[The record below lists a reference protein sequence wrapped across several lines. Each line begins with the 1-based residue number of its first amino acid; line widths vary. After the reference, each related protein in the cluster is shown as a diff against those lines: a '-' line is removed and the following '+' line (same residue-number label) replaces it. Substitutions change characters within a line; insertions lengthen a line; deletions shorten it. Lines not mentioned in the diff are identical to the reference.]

1 MLFRKKPKSLL
12 VKTVR
17 VFDRI
22 MVVDD
27 LLRSSICEDREFA
40 GQAIFFTIWEKEDHL
55 DWLLPLERA
64 DDNQIVIEAL
74 SGTVPVIQY
83 TAQEFRQ
90 IKDHCENV
98 LIPGLI
104 KVGEKL
110 DVIGA
115 DANLNDALRLMFES
129 DSH

>member
-1 MLFRKKPKSLL
+1 MLFSKKPKSLL
-12 VKTVR
+12 IKTVR

-27 LLRSSICEDREFA
+27 LLRSSIGKDRELT
-40 GQAIFFTIWEKEDHL
+40 GQTIFFAIWEKEDREG
-55 DWLLPLERA
+55 WLLPLEQT
-64 DDNQIVIEAL
+64 DDSQIVVEAL
-74 SGTVPVIQY
+74 SDSVPVIQY

-98 LIPGLI
+98 LIP
-104 KVGEKL
+104 KFMRVGEKL

-115 DANLNDALRLMFES
+115 DANINDALRLMFEQ
-129 DSH
+129 DSL